1 MHSDTRKARDVIR
14 LVGGEYDT
22 LRRSCRTPSKIMRHL
37 WGLLD
42 LLEQTVGELE
52 RCRAASAL
60 FGMPEGTPAEQLRA
74 VLPAG
79 YELVRIHPAKENKP

>member
-1 MHSDTRKARDVIR
+1 MHCDTRQVRDTCR
-14 LVGGEYDT
+14 TVGAEYAT
-22 LRRSCRTPSKIMRHL
+22 LRRSSRKPSQIMRHL
-37 WGLLD
+37 WLLLD

-60 FGMPEGTPAEQLRA
+60 FGMPEGTPVEQLRA

-79 YELVRIHPAKENKP
+79 YELVRIHPAKETKL